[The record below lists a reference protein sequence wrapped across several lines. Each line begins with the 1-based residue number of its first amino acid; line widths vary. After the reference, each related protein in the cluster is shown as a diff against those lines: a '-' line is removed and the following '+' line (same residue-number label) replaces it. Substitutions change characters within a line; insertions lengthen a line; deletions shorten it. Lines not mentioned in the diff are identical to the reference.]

1 MQEKDEKTPPT
12 TYCVNLFYQ
21 LGTKVDGSFR
31 PCCNFSG
38 TIVDDNGRSIH
49 ASTHSIS
56 DYFNTKHLKSLQAM
70 ALSGTRAP
78 GCESCYH
85 YESLTGQ
92 SKRLRDNSNFQ
103 KITEMENP
111 SEGGKIKILDLR
123 MGNLCNLG
131 CVTCQPLLS
140 SKLEKLWGEHGA
152 DKFSDKSVAAEIPL
166 KHRSWYK
173 SIQFV
178 DEIGENSHGL
188 VSLALVGGEPLIN
201 PHNIVL
207 LKKLSHLGKKLKLS
221 ITSNIFSV
229 SEDVLELLQ
238 KFDTT
243 IDCSLDGIGPMIEYI
258 RYPVK
263 FEDVVNN
270 YKRICEAG
278 ISTRIIC
285 TISVL
290 NLFHIPE
297 SYQFYLQLSRSLGR
311 KLTMS
316 VGNLVL
322 KPEHLA
328 IRHLPEAYRLKAI
341 QQLTDF
347 YGTLSREHHDNTI
360 RGSTRTLIKYLQNS
374 KGDARKIRDK
384 WKFIENY
391 DQIRGNSWHKVAPHL
406 QGILD
411 APPELSV

>member
-1 MQEKDEKTPPT
+1 MSLNDAKITST

-31 PCCNFSG
+31 PCCNYSG
-38 TIVDDNGRSIH
+38 PIMDKDGQPVH
-49 ASTHSIS
+49 ASTHSIQE
-56 DYFNTKHLKSLQAM
+56 YFNSEGMKALQNKSLN
-70 ALSGTRAP
+70 SEKVP

-85 YESLTGQ
+85 YEANTGQ
-92 SKRLRDNSNFQ
+92 SKRVRDNIKFQ
-103 KITEMENP
+103 EATANENP

-131 CVTCQPLLS
+131 CVSCQPLLS

-152 DKFSDKSVAAEIPL
+152 DKFSDKSVAAQIPA

-173 SIQFV
+173 SSQFV
-178 DEIGENSHGL
+178 DEIGENSHGI

-201 PHNIVL
+201 PYNIAL

-221 ITSNIFSV
+221 VTSNIFSV
-229 SEDVLELLQ
+229 PEDVLELL
-238 KFDTT
+238 KVFNTT

-263 FEDVVNN
+263 FDDVVNN
-270 YKRICEAG
+270 YKRICEVG

-290 NLFHIPE
+290 NLFHIAE
-297 SYQFYLQLSRSLGR
+297 SYEFYHQLNKNFGR
-311 KLTMS
+311 KLKMS

-328 IRHLPEAYRLKAI
+328 IRHLPEAYKQRAI

-347 YGTLSREHHDNTI
+347 YGTLSRDHHEDTI
-360 RGSTRTLIKYLQNS
+360 RGSTRNLISYLQNS
-374 KGDARKIRDK
+374 KGDIKKIRDK

-391 DQIRGNSWHKVAPHL
+391 DQIRGNSWQKVAPHL

-411 APPELSV
+411 AQPELSI